1 MSRNSG
7 YGEWVVRFRW
17 PIIIATILM
26 VLSAAS
32 GARLLEF
39 SSNYRVYFSAD
50 NPQLNA
56 FESMQDTYVKNDNV
70 MIGIVPKDGNAFSRE
85 TLAFVE
91 EVTKAAWQIPFST
104 RVESITNFQHTWAN
118 EDELVVEDLFQ
129 NSASLSDAEI
139 KEREAIALAEPLLRN
154 RLITDAKD
162 ITAVNVTI
170 NLPEKSLKE
179 APETVA
185 FLRAMEADFKQKYP
199 DFEIYL
205 TGVVF
210 INNAFFE
217 AAQGDMTT
225 LVPLM
230 YLMVIGVMWA
240 ALRSIKGTLATFL
253 VILFSLMTAM
263 GLAGWTGIRLTPASA
278 NAPVIILTLAVAD
291 SIHFLSTMFHE
302 MRQGKSKRAAIVE
315 SLVKN
320 QRPIFITSVTTAIG
334 FLTLNFSDSP
344 PFKDLGNIVAMGVM
358 AAFVYSLTFLP
369 ALMAV
374 MPVKVRPG
382 SKTREVWFDRL
393 ANFVIDYRRSLFW
406 GMLALAA
413 ILISQIPRI
422 DIDEKFNQYFD
433 DRYQFRVDTDLMM
446 KHRLNGFESIE
457 YSLKSG
463 ESGGIN
469 NPEYLAK
476 VDEFA
481 QWFRQQP
488 KVLYVGTITDTMKR
502 LNKNMHADDEAYY
515 KLPED
520 RELAAQYLLLY
531 EMSLPFGLDLNNQI
545 NIDKSST
552 RFTVLLETL
561 STSEVMALER
571 RVQVWQK
578 ENMPPEMRT
587 PGASP
592 LIMFSHIAMRNVQS
606 MVLGMPIAL
615 LLISGILV
623 WALRSFKLGAIS
635 LAPNLIPVFMTFGM
649 WGFLFQKIGM
659 AVSIVAPVALGIIVD
674 DTVHFMIKYRYAR
687 RELGKNSQ
695 EAVRYSFH
703 TVGNAL
709 WTTSLILVMGF
720 GVLSFSGFT
729 MNSHMGMMTTISIIM
744 ALLVDF
750 FFLPV
755 LLMMFD
761 GKKEEGEKFLADP
774 VREGASG

>member
-1 MSRNSG
+1 MGFSSG
-7 YGEWVVRFRW
+7 YGEWVCRFRW
-17 PIIIATILM
+17 PIIISTILV
-26 VLSAAS
+26 VLAAAS
-32 GARLLEF
+32 GGRFLQF
-39 SSNYRVYFSAD
+39 SSNYRVYFSKD

-70 MIGIVPKDGNAFSRE
+70 MIGIVPKSGKIFTRE

-91 EVTKAAWQIPFST
+91 EVTKAAWQIPYST
-104 RVESITNFQHTWAN
+104 RVDSITNFQHTWAY
-118 EDELVVEDLFQ
+118 EDDLVVEDLFED
-129 NSASLSDAEI
+129 SASLSDAEL
-139 KEREAIALAEPLLRN
+139 KKREAIALAEPALLN
-154 RLITDAKD
+154 RLITGAKD

-179 APETVA
+179 VPETVA
-185 FLRAMEADFKQKYP
+185 FLRAMEEDFKKKYP
-199 DFEIYL
+199 DYEIYL

-217 AAQGDMTT
+217 ASQGDMKT

-230 YLMVIGVMWA
+230 YLMVIVVMWV
-240 ALRSIKGTLATFL
+240 ALRSFKGTLATFV

-302 MRQGKSKRAAIVE
+302 MRLGKSKREAIVE
-315 SLVKN
+315 SLLIN

-358 AAFVYSLTFLP
+358 AAYVYSMTFLP

-374 MPVKVRPG
+374 MPVKVKPG
-382 SKTREVWFDRL
+382 SQAREIWCDRI
-393 ANFVIDYRRSLFW
+393 ADFVISNRRSLFW
-406 GMLALAA
+406 GMLAAA
-413 ILISQIPRI
+413 LLLITQITRI
-422 DIDEKFNQYFD
+422 DIDEKFNKYFD
-433 DRYQFRVDTDLMM
+433 DRYQFRVDTDLMI
-446 KHRLNGFESIE
+446 KYRLNGFESIE
-457 YSLKSG
+457 YSLSAG

-469 NPEYLAK
+469 NPAYLAK

-481 QWFRQQP
+481 QWYRRQP
-488 KVLYVGTITDTMKR
+488 KVLFVGTLTDTMKR
-502 LNKNMHADDEAYY
+502 LNKNMHWDDESYY
-515 KLPED
+515 KLPQE

-545 NIDKSST
+545 NIDKSSI
-552 RFTVLLETL
+552 RFTVLLENL

-571 RVQVWQK
+571 RVQVWQS
-578 ENMPPEMRT
+578 ENMPAEMRT

-592 LIMFSHIAMRNVQS
+592 LIMFSHIAMRNIQS
-606 MVLGMPIAL
+606 MFVGMPVAL

-623 WALRSFKLGAIS
+623 WALRSLKLGAIS
-635 LAPNLIPVFMTFGM
+635 LVPNLIPVFMTFGM

-674 DTVHFMIKYRYAR
+674 DTVHFMNKYQHAR
-687 RELGKNSQ
+687 RKLGKTSE

-703 TVGNAL
+703 TVGTAL
-709 WTTSLILVMGF
+709 WMTSLILVMGF

-729 MNSHMGMMTTISIIM
+729 MNAHMGMMTTIAIIM
-744 ALLVDF
+744 ALVVDF

-755 LLMMFD
+755 LLMMLD
-761 GKKEEGEKFLADP
+761 GKVKEKNVRIHSA
-774 VREGASG
+774 REGAVG